1 MGRSAW
7 LRDGVLV
14 AAAMAI
20 GWWAHGG
27 AAVHAA
33 SSSNAP
39 GELSFQFVK
48 NDLNNALT
56 MYDPAQHV
64 LYVYQGASATGLA
77 TVNCSYMFHI
87 ARAGAPIQR
96 ENCRPY

>member
-14 AAAMAI
+14 GAAMAI

-27 AAVHAA
+27 VAVHAA
-33 SSSNAP
+33 TAAA

-56 MYDPAQHV
+56 MYDPAQRV
-64 LYVYQGASATGLA
+64 LYVYQGASATGLG

-87 ARAGAPIQR
+87 GKAGAPIQR
-96 ENCRPY
+96 ENCKPY

>member
-1 MGRSAW
+1 MGKSKW
-7 LRDGVLV
+7 LREGVLV
-14 AAAMAI
+14 IVAMAI

-33 SSSNAP
+33 SATNQTA

-48 NDLNNALT
+48 SDLNALT
-56 MYDPAQHV
+56 IYDAGARV
-64 LYVYQGASATGLA
+64 LYVYQGASATGAA

-87 ARAGAPIQR
+87 AKAGAPIQR
-96 ENCRPY
+96 ENCKL

>member
-1 MGRSAW
+1 MGRSGW

-14 AAAMAI
+14 VAAMAI

-27 AAVHAA
+27 HAVHAA
-33 SSSNAP
+33 SAP
-39 GELSFQFVK
+39 AGELSFQFVK

-56 MYDPAQHV
+56 VYDSTQHV
-64 LYVYQGASATGLA
+64 LYVYQGASATGSA

-87 ARAGAPIQR
+87 AKAGAPIQR
-96 ENCRPY
+96 ENCKP